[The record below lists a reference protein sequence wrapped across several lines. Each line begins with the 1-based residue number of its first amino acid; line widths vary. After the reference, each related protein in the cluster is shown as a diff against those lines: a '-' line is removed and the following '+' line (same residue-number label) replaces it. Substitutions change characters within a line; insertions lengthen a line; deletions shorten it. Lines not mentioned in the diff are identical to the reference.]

1 MANVYFI
8 PIDTVNDTAAVRQA
22 AVEILDR
29 MVKDEHIPLEKFIPL
44 KVHFGEKGNTTF
56 IRPENY
62 DGIIDYLQEQ
72 QIESAFIE
80 TNVLYRGERTTR
92 TEHVKLAQDHGFTR
106 LPVVI
111 ADGEYGEDFEWVEIN
126 QKYFKRCKIAKE
138 LAGQKQLI
146 VLSHFKGHMLAG
158 FGGAIKQ
165 LAMGFAARGGKLDQ
179 HCNAVPMIKRWSCK
193 ACGLCVKKCPED
205 AIVITKK
212 ARINRKKCIGCASC
226 TAVCPYQ
233 AISNNFLASISGSFF
248 GRLAEY
254 AYAAAKDK
262 SIMYITFVFNITR
275 GCDCEGH
282 AMRPFLPDVGVLG
295 STDPVALDQA
305 CLDQIEKKVNRR
317 VLKKG
322 RVTLEYAEKIGLGNR
337 QYNLIQLKWV
347 NDGGRTLSDSICT
360 GSDRTE
366 TGGDCPAVNEPIPE
380 YSKGNIYPFGCIRSG
395 AFVSTIQ

>member
-8 PIDTVNDTAAVRQA
+8 PIDTINDTAGIRQA
-22 AVEILDR
+22 AAQILAR
-29 MVKDEHIPLEKFIPL
+29 MVETENITLEKFVPL

-62 DGIIDYLQEQ
+62 DGVIDFLYDK
-72 QIESAFIE
+72 QIDSAFIE
-80 TNVLYRGERTTR
+80 TNVLYRGERMTR
-92 TEHVKLAQDHGFTR
+92 TDHIKLAQDHGFTR
-106 LPVVI
+106 LPVMI
-111 ADGEYGEDFEWVEIN
+111 ADGEHGEDFEWVEIRG
-126 QKYFKRCKIAKE
+126 KYFKRCKIATE
-138 LAGQKQLI
+138 LARQKQLI

-158 FGGAIKQ
+158 FGGAVKQ

-179 HCNAVPMIKRWSCK
+179 HCNAIPRVKGWSCK
-193 ACGLCVKKCPED
+193 SCGLCVKKCPED

-212 ARINRKKCIGCASC
+212 ARINREKCVGCASC
-226 TAVCPYQ
+226 TAVCPYH

-262 SIMYITFVFNITR
+262 SILYITFVFNITR

-282 AMRPFLPDVGVLG
+282 AMRPFLPDVGVFG

-317 VLKKG
+317 VLKRG
-322 RVTLEYAEKIGLGNR
+322 RYTLEYAEKLGLGNR
-337 QYNLIQLKWV
+337 HYDLITLK
-347 NDGGRTLSDSICT
+347 
-360 GSDRTE
+360 
-366 TGGDCPAVNEPIPE
+366 
-380 YSKGNIYPFGCIRSG
+380 
-395 AFVSTIQ
+395 